1 MTKSF
6 LYDWKFWLGLAIVIL
21 LIFIV
26 LCNVRNY
33 NDPNWKSEH
42 KHNRKEIEVQPTQI
56 ESLVVMPTV
65 EPTPIPIPTPTP
77 TPVVQSRVDYV
88 TDPFFVLLSSRE
100 GTPSVYNTAKV
111 GGHIDITPSLPP
123 GLVPEGERPGE
134 RPDDSRDSKGEREC
148 RRALEKI
155 YGVRFDKMPHT
166 HAFKGFYNDRTQ
178 IGMEL
183 DGISW
188 EAGRRYGYN
197 AIAFEYNG
205 EFHYKSNHFFHKSF
219 QSFLDVAYKDERKMS
234 LCDQYRVYLITIPYH
249 VKLRDIETY
258 IRYYLPENVTAR
270 KHTAR
275 H

>member
-42 KHNRKEIEVQPTQI
+42 KHNRKEVEVQPTQI

-65 EPTPIPIPTPTP
+65 EPTPIPTPTP
-77 TPVVQSRVDYV
+77 APVVQSRIDHV

-148 RRALEKI
+148 RRVLEKI

-166 HAFKGFYNDRTQ
+166 QAFKGFYNDRTQ

-270 KHTAR
+270 KHTTQ